1 MCIRDRN
8 YYAEVSIGATQNNN
22 VNSVS
27 KRRLQ
32 DSGSDNIIAF
42 NSPMFDRTFTG
53 GLGLTASRTI
63 GAASAFSI
71 IANFTDSE
79 QDVETSDDAEGYSLT
94 FSLDTTVGNQSLS
107 PYLIGSKTDN
117 KDDATAFSFMY
128 GIGGSFPAGDR
139 STYNYGYAYTDSKN
153 NRNLNDTT
161 ADETNAISHGFT

>member
-1 MCIRDRN
+1 
-8 YYAEVSIGATQNNN
+8 
-22 VNSVS
+22 
-27 KRRLQ
+27 
-32 DSGSDNIIAF
+32 
-42 NSPMFDRTFTG
+42 MFDRTFTG

-63 GAASAFSI
+63 GAAPFV

-79 QDVETSDDAEGYSLT
+79 QDVETSDDAESYSLA

-139 STYNYGYAYTDSKN
+139 S
-153 NRNLNDTT
+153 
-161 ADETNAISHGFT
+161 I